1 MTDRSEPMSSLRTAL
16 PLQPLDQADPLQA
29 KLTETHLLPVLGHLM
44 AFFLAVRAKVD
55 GPLQAAQPVSNGKI
69 YPLGQ
74 CLEITQAAER
84 LLLAPDR
91 LHLGGEAALGLAAFR
106 AFRSAGGKI
115 RQVWGDLRGTFFQN
129 AFQIGTLYVDVSND
143 TVTLTKPKVEILP
156 FAAANF
162 RAIGDFRHFAQ
173 IARRYWKHSVF
184 PNHVLPELAPFCPL
198 IHVSTGG
205 IVMFR
210 DPTRYMVGL
219 ACKDQFSASEDVL
232 SDQAIRTDLFE
243 HLGALLRSRQTK
255 LPASPE
261 AGRQAALQACR
272 EGRDKRWHLS
282 RKHQESAANQVH
294 RVNRQLL
301 ARGQALPFAPAR
313 DVTDGLV
320 LPLATDGSAWSGN
333 RRWRSLSPTDHA
345 GLRWQ
350 PLAGKR
356 GLRASPL
363 ALFEIA
369 EAILT
374 VPFAFTLED
383 GTPRPVAILGLEQ
396 PVSHPLLTLLQ
407 RPAFVPA
414 AETFGAFATAQD
426 SGGSFVLAVDDAS
439 RDFQVTSGELLFN
452 AEGKASS
459 ALEEISAAV
468 VRLAQDRPH
477 LIRALTALWQANI
490 LRTASELVAVDPEGR
505 LPQLLIVDPI
515 AFAALPQD
523 VVHELRNSGAYT
535 LAQCQ
540 ILSMAHIEQD

>member
-29 KLTETHLLPVLGHLM
+29 MLTETHLLPVLGQLM

-74 CLEITQAAER
+74 CLEITQAVER

-91 LHLGGEAALGLAAFR
+91 LRLSGEAALGLAAFR

-162 RAIGDFRHFAQ
+162 RAIEDFRHFAQ

-210 DPTRYMVGL
+210 DPTRYMISL

-232 SDQAIRTDLFE
+232 SDQVIRADLFE
-243 HLGALLRSRQTK
+243 HVCALLRSRQTK

-261 AGRQAALQACR
+261 AGREAALQACR
-272 EGRDKRWHLS
+272 KGRDKRWHLS
-282 RKHQESAANQVH
+282 HKHQESAANQVH

-301 ARGQALPFAPAR
+301 GRGQTRPFAPVR

-320 LPLATDGSAWSGN
+320 VPLGPDGSAWSGS
-333 RRWRSLSPTDHA
+333 RRWRRLSPTDHD

-350 PLAGKR
+350 SLAVKR

-363 ALFEIA
+363 ALFEVA
-369 EAILT
+369 DAILT

-396 PVSHPLLTLLQ
+396 PLQHSLLTLLQ

-414 AETFGAFATAQD
+414 AETYGAFAAAQD
-426 SGGSFVLAVDDAS
+426 TGGTFVLAVDEAS
-439 RDFQVTSGELLFN
+439 TDCQVTSGDPLFS
-452 AEGKASS
+452 ADGQPSS

-477 LIRALTALWQANI
+477 LTRALTALWRANI
-490 LRTASELVAVDPEGR
+490 LRTASGLVAVDPEGR
-505 LPQLLIVDPI
+505 LPQLLIVDPH
-515 AFAALPQD
+515 AFAALSVD
-523 VVHELRNSGAYT
+523 TAHELRGAGAYS

-540 ILSMAHIEQD
+540 ILSMAHLDQD

>member
-1 MTDRSEPMSSLRTAL
+1 MTDRSDPKSSLRTTL

-29 KLTETHLLPVLGHLM
+29 ELTETHLLPVLGHLM

-84 LLLAPDR
+84 LLLAPDKLR
-91 LHLGGEAALGLAAFR
+91 LSGEAALGLAAFR

-162 RAIGDFRHFAQ
+162 RAIEDFRHFAQ

-205 IVMFR
+205 VVMFR

-232 SDQAIRTDLFE
+232 SDQAIRADLFE
-243 HLGALLRSRQTK
+243 HLGSLLRSRQTK

-272 EGRDKRWHLS
+272 EGRDKRWDLS
-282 RKHQESAANQVH
+282 RKHQESAAIQVH

-301 ARGQALPFAPAR
+301 ARGQALPFAPSR

-320 LPLATDGSAWSGN
+320 VSLGPDGSAWSGN
-333 RRWRSLSPTDHA
+333 RRWRSLSHTDHA

-363 ALFEIA
+363 ALFEVA

-396 PVSHPLLTLLQ
+396 PVSHPLMTLLQ

-414 AETFGAFATAQD
+414 AETYGAFATAQD
-426 SGGSFVLAVDDAS
+426 NGGSFVLAVDDAS
-439 RDFQVTSGELLFN
+439 WDFQVTSGDPLFS
-452 AEGKASS
+452 ADGQPSS

-468 VRLAQDRPH
+468 VRLAQDRPQ
-477 LIRALTALWQANI
+477 LTQAGAALGRVNVLRPAAELSALDAE
-490 LRTASELVAVDPEGR
+490 RR
-505 LPQLLIVDPI
+505 LPQLFAVAPEALAALRPEVVQKLRETD
-515 AFAALPQD
+515 AFA
-523 VVHELRNSGAYT
+523 

-540 ILSMAHIEQD
+540 LLSMAHLELD